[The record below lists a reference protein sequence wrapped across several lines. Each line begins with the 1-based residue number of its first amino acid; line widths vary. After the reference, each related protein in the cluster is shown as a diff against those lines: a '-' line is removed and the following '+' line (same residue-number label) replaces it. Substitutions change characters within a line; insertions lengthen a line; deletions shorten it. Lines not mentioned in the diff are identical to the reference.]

1 MFDVHECIEL
11 GSIIDKC
18 LLSLICSAMKYLQN
32 VDAVNATVRTG
43 DVNVSLPPSSANKT
57 EQVYDNTLSDD
68 DDNNGEATY
77 GNAQLNDVTTKHRI
91 PVTELHNV
99 INEKHTNDGFLKEYE
114 VNVLYWFL

>member
-1 MFDVHECIEL
+1 
-11 GSIIDKC
+11 
-18 LLSLICSAMKYLQN
+18 MKYLQN
-32 VDAVNATVRTG
+32 VDDMRATVRTG
-43 DVNVSLPPSSANKT
+43 DVNISLPPSTSQTT
-57 EQVYDNTLSDD
+57 EQVYNNTLYDD

-77 GNAQLNDVTTKHRI
+77 GNAQLNDVTTKYRI